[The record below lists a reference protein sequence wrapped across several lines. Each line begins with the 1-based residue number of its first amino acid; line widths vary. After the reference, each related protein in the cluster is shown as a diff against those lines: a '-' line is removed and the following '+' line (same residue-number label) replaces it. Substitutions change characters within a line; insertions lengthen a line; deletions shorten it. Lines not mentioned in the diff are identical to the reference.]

1 MQRQGARGRRLS
13 FFTNGIHQGS
23 KGTVHSCYFWNQ
35 FFQCQILKLETKTVG
50 PTNEK
55 KPPTDVRHPVEAK
68 KSFNINHINHQS
80 V

>member
-35 FFQCQILKLETKTVG
+35 FFQCQILGAGNKNG
-50 PTNEK
+50 RTNQRK
-55 KPPTDVRHPVEAK
+55 
-68 KSFNINHINHQS
+68 NHQQMS
-80 V
+80 DTQLKQKNSST